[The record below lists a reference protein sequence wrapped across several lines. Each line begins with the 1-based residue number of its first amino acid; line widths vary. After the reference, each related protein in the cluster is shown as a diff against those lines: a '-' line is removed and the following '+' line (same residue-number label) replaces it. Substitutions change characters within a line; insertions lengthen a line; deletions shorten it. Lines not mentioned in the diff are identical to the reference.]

1 MWIGAHIIK
10 KTSASVMSAAAWT
23 TLVPGLVGTQ
33 TLYDFAAR
41 HGIEF
46 PDGAVIDPA
55 DLVRLALDG
64 LERGEIEILDPLATE
79 AKASLAGPPR
89 SFAL

>member
-1 MWIGAHIIK
+1 MYATARRPDSGNAGGCARPWLGR
-10 KTSASVMSAAAWT
+10 
-23 TLVPGLVGTQ
+23 PQ
-33 TLYDFAAR
+33 TLYDFAER

-64 LERGEIEILDPLATE
+64 LERGVIEILDPSAVE